1 MIKDQ
6 WKGSS
11 SEQEIE
17 STTKEGIVNNKKILE
32 KAGGENGIKIQVERW
47 ALNTRKD
54 CSVFRGEK
62 GYSMVPDIH
71 SL

>member
-1 MIKDQ
+1 MNIPQ
-6 WKGSS
+6 
-11 SEQEIE
+11 
-17 STTKEGIVNNKKILE
+17 KEGSVNNKKILE
-32 KAGGENGIKIQVERW
+32 KAGENGIKVQVERW

-62 GYSMVPDIH
+62 GHRMVPDIH